1 MNAICVSIAKEVHKP
16 LDNPRFIA
24 CYESPAPSYHGFL
37 IPRERALAAKPPA
50 FQAHTRTLSSRIGT
64 CKGAKES
71 KPGHSKANPA
81 KTTRDGDVEEKA
93 KKQARQSFEQIH
105 EASARPKNVKDIRD
119 ELNMLK
125 AVPKQQN
132 TVQNEL
138 HDITTETAK

>member
-1 MNAICVSIAKEVHKP
+1 M
-16 LDNPRFIA
+16 
-24 CYESPAPSYHGFL
+24 
-37 IPRERALAAKPPA
+37 
-50 FQAHTRTLSSRIGT
+50 
-64 CKGAKES
+64 
-71 KPGHSKANPA
+71 
-81 KTTRDGDVEEKA
+81 EEKA

-138 HDITTETAK
+138 HDITTETAKLSGPAYTINDIVGMDSLA